1 MQLPRNVL
9 SSNKADKPE
18 RYESSSRRFAFGV
31 AFTALLLVVTLV
43 GVEIVAGCFAPSW
56 PQRAMRTVPVTAGN
70 GTNSWGMNDRERSI
84 AKPAGV
90 RFRGVFVGD
99 SFVDLRFNHQTLPEA
114 VENLAQKAGI
124 KGLEAVN
131 LGVVATDPRSYYY
144 RTRDV
149 ALSISPDAILLFF
162 FSGNDFIDEGFHDHW
177 LPPLVD
183 ESPGGSLLGRIMPRT
198 DWAIVNGFDLSEFF
212 RGNKLIPKERATLA
226 SIVAEPQ
233 PQRIADIVQY
243 MHKYYFPNLSKERL
257 TEILSRGGDTFWT
270 AFRRRSQDREYLDGW
285 LPAAMV
291 NSELI
296 DNPVKRIKTIA
307 DAASL
312 DSEPTIKATLS
323 WLVATKQLAD
333 ARGIPFRVFVIPPG
347 SVAPDFV
354 DYWKP
359 WPRFFA
365 WYLLCDVR
373 HQRLVKE
380 LATVGVP
387 AVDLRPILAGVPGT
401 YRLSDGHW
409 TEKGILI
416 VAHRV
421 LAELAPLT
429 SH

>member
-1 MQLPRNVL
+1 MR
-9 SSNKADKPE
+9 S
-18 RYESSSRRFAFGV
+18 
-31 AFTALLLVVTLV
+31 
-43 GVEIVAGCFAPSW
+43 AP
-56 PQRAMRTVPVTAGN
+56 VPLGN
-70 GTNSWGMNDRERSI
+70 GINSWGMNDRERSI

-90 RFRGVFVGD
+90 GFRGVFVGD

-114 VENLAQKAGI
+114 VENLAPEAGI

-144 RTRDV
+144 RIRDV

-162 FSGNDFIDEGFHDHW
+162 FSGNDFLDEGFHDHW
-177 LPPLVD
+177 LPPLVN
-183 ESPGGSLLGRIMPRT
+183 ESPGGSMLGRIMPRT
-198 DWAIVNGFDLSEFF
+198 DWAVVNAFDLSDFF
-212 RGNKLIPKERATLA
+212 RGNKLIPNERATLD

-233 PQRIADIVQY
+233 PRLISDLVQH
-243 MHKYYFPNLSKERL
+243 MHKYYFPNLSVERL
-257 TEILSRGGDTFWT
+257 TEILSRGGDAFWT
-270 AFRRRSQDREYLDGW
+270 AFRSRSQDREYLDGW
-285 LPAAMV
+285 LPQAMI
-291 NSELI
+291 NAELI
-296 DNPVKRIKTIA
+296 DNPVKRIKTVA
-307 DAASL
+307 DAAAM

-365 WYLLCDVR
+365 WYLLCDAR
-373 HQRLVKE
+373 HQRLVQD
-380 LATVGVP
+380 LARAGVQ
-387 AVDLRPILAGVPGT
+387 AVDLRPLLAGVPGT

-409 TEKGILI
+409 TEKGILM

-421 LAELAPLT
+421 LAELAPLLP
-429 SH
+429 H

>member
-1 MQLPRNVL
+1 VSFSKRI
-9 SSNKADKPE
+9 
-18 RYESSSRRFAFGV
+18 FFGV
-31 AFTALLLVVTLV
+31 AFSALLVAVTLV
-43 GVEIVAGCFAPSW
+43 GIEIVAGYFAPSW
-56 PQRAMRTVPVTAGN
+56 PQRAMRSAPVTSGN
-70 GTNSWGMNDRERSI
+70 GINSWGMNDRERSI

-90 RFRGVFVGD
+90 GFRGVFVGD
-99 SFVDLRFNHQTLPEA
+99 SFVDLRFNDQTLPEA
-114 VENLAQKAGI
+114 VENLALEAGI

-177 LPPLVD
+177 LPPLVN
-183 ESPGGSLLGRIMPRT
+183 ESPGGSILGRIMPRT
-198 DWAIVNGFDLSEFF
+198 DWAVVNGFDLSDFF
-212 RGNKLIPKERATLA
+212 RGNKLIPNERATLD

-233 PQRIADIVQY
+233 PRLISDLVQH
-243 MHKYYFPNLSKERL
+243 MHKYYFPNLSAERL
-257 TEILSRGGDTFWT
+257 TEILSRGGDAFWT
-270 AFRRRSQDREYLDGW
+270 AFRRRNQDREYLDGW
-285 LPAAMV
+285 LPQAMI
-291 NSELI
+291 NAELI
-296 DNPVKRIKTIA
+296 DNPIKRIKTVA
-307 DAASL
+307 DAAAM

-373 HQRLVKE
+373 HQRLVQD
-380 LATVGVP
+380 LASAGVQ
-387 AVDLRPILAGVPGT
+387 AVDLRPLLADVPGT

-409 TEKGILI
+409 TEKGILM
-416 VAHRV
+416 VARRV
-421 LAELAPLT
+421 LAELAPLMP
-429 SH
+429 H

>member
-1 MQLPRNVL
+1 
-9 SSNKADKPE
+9 
-18 RYESSSRRFAFGV
+18 
-31 AFTALLLVVTLV
+31 
-43 GVEIVAGCFAPSW
+43 
-56 PQRAMRTVPVTAGN
+56 
-70 GTNSWGMNDRERSI
+70 MNDRERSL

-90 RFRGVFVGD
+90 RLRSAFVGD

-114 VENLAQKAGI
+114 VENLAQEAGI
-124 KGLEAVN
+124 KGLESIN
-131 LGVVATDPRSYYY
+131 LGVVATNPRSYYY

-149 ALSISPDAILLFF
+149 ALSMSPDAILLFF

-183 ESPGGSLLGRIMPRT
+183 ESAGGSMLGRIMPRT
-198 DWAIVNGFDLSEFF
+198 NWAIVNGFDLSDFF
-212 RGNKLIPKERATLA
+212 RGNKLIPNERATLN
-226 SIVAEPQ
+226 SIADEPQ
-233 PQRIADIVQY
+233 PKRLSDLVQH
-243 MHKYYFPNLSKERL
+243 MHKYYFPELGDERL
-257 TEILSRGGDTFWT
+257 AEILSRGGDTFWT
-270 AFRRRSQDREYLDGW
+270 AFRERGEDREYLDSW
-285 LPAAMV
+285 LPNAMI

-296 DNPVKRIKTIA
+296 DNPVKRIKTVA
-307 DAASL
+307 DAAAV

-365 WYLLCDVR
+365 WYLLCDAR
-373 HQRLVKE
+373 HHRLVQE
-380 LATVGVP
+380 LAGAGVK
-387 AVDLRPILAGVPGT
+387 AVDLRPLLLGVPGT

-409 TEKGILI
+409 TEKGILM

-421 LAELAPLT
+421 LAELAPLML
-429 SH
+429 H

>member
-1 MQLPRNVL
+1 M
-9 SSNKADKPE
+9 
-18 RYESSSRRFAFGV
+18 RFSKHILFGV
-31 AFTALLLVVTLV
+31 TFSALLAAVTLV
-43 GVEIVAGCFAPSW
+43 GIEIIAGYFAPSW
-56 PQRAMRTVPVTAGN
+56 PQRVMRSAPVTSGN
-70 GTNSWGMNDRERSI
+70 GINSWGMNDQERSI
-84 AKPAGV
+84 AKPADVG
-90 RFRGVFVGD
+90 FRGVFVGD
-99 SFVDLRFNHQTLPEA
+99 SFVDLRFNRQTLPEA
-114 VENLAQKAGI
+114 VENLAREADI

-183 ESPGGSLLGRIMPRT
+183 ELPGGSLLGSIMPRS
-198 DWAIVNGFDLSEFF
+198 DWAVVNGLGLSEFF
-212 RGNKLIPKERATLA
+212 RGNKLIPNERATLD

-233 PQRIADIVQY
+233 SQRISDLVQY
-243 MHKYYFPNLSKERL
+243 MHKYYFPDLSDERL
-257 TEILSRGGDTFWT
+257 TEILSRGGDEFW
-270 AFRRRSQDREYLDGW
+270 ARFHPRSQDRENLDGW
-285 LPAAMV
+285 LPQAMI
-291 NSELI
+291 SAELI
-296 DNPVKRIKTIA
+296 DNPVKRIKTVA
-307 DAASL
+307 DAAAM

-333 ARGIPFRVFVIPPG
+333 ARGIAFRVFVIPPG

-373 HQRLVKE
+373 HRRLVQD
-380 LATVGVP
+380 LASAGVP
-387 AVDLRPILAGVPGT
+387 AVDLRPLLAGVPGT

-409 TEKGILI
+409 TEKGIVM

-421 LAELAPLT
+421 LAELVPLMR
-429 SH
+429 H

>member
-1 MQLPRNVL
+1 VSFR
-9 SSNKADKPE
+9 K
-18 RYESSSRRFAFGV
+18 RFFFGIAFS
-31 AFTALLLVVTLV
+31 ALLAAVTLV
-43 GVEIVAGCFAPSW
+43 GIEIMAGYFAPSW
-56 PQRAMRTVPVTAGN
+56 PQRAMRSAPATPGN

-90 RFRGVFVGD
+90 RFRSVFVGD
-99 SFVDLRFNHQTLPEA
+99 SFVDLRFNDQTLPEA
-114 VENLAQKAGI
+114 VENLAQEAAI

-177 LPPLVD
+177 LLPLVN
-183 ESPGGSLLGRIMPRT
+183 ESPGGSMLGRIMPRT
-198 DWAIVNGFDLSEFF
+198 DWAIVNGFDLSDFF
-212 RGNKLIPKERATLA
+212 RGNRLIPNERAILN
-226 SIVAEPQ
+226 SIVDEPPAE
-233 PQRIADIVQY
+233 RIADLVRH
-243 MHKYYFPNLSKERL
+243 MHKYYFPDLGKERL
-257 TEILSRGGDTFWT
+257 SEILSRGGDRFWT
-270 AFRRRSQDREYLDGW
+270 AFRPRSQDREYLDGW
-285 LPAAMV
+285 LPHAMI

-296 DNPVKRIKTIA
+296 DDPVRKIRTIA
-307 DAASL
+307 DASAMH
-312 DSEPTIKATLS
+312 SEPMIKATVS
-323 WLVATKQLAD
+323 WLVATKRLAD

-373 HQRLVKE
+373 HQRLVQE
-380 LATVGVP
+380 LASAGVQ
-387 AVDLRPILAGVPGT
+387 AVDLHPLLAGVPGT

-409 TEKGILI
+409 TEKGILM

-421 LAELAPLT
+421 LAEVTALIP
-429 SH
+429 H